1 MMGRPKKRKEEH
13 RVKFGISINPE
24 LFVLLGKEKINK
36 SKFIEKLVIE
46 YYEKKKYNEKY
57 FEQN

>member
-1 MMGRPKKRKEEH
+1 MMGRPKKRKEDH
-13 RVKFGISINPE
+13 RVKFGISISPE

-46 YYEKKKYNEKY
+46 YYEKKKI
-57 FEQN
+57 